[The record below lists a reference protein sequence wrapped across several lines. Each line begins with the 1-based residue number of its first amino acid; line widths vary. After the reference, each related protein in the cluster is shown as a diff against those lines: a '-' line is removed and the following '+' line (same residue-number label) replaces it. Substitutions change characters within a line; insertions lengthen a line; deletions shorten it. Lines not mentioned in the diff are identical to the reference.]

1 MPAPPAWTFQDY
13 NVNVQGIY
21 DSLEKHR
28 AGRTVIPYRCNR
40 AVLFNSSLFHETD
53 RISFKEGY
61 ENRRI
66 NVTYLFG
73 KRLRAISS
81 REKS

>member
-1 MPAPPAWTFQDY
+1 M
-13 NVNVQGIY
+13 
-21 DSLEKHR
+21 
-28 AGRTVIPYRCNR
+28 PYRCNQ

-53 RISFKEGY
+53 SLRFKEGY

-73 KRLRAISS
+73 KELQRSA
-81 REKS
+81 